1 MSLTPTPSTAY
12 LDAMRHAW
20 AEVLALYRDGSFPL
34 PRLVWRARALYCAAH
49 REEISRQRA
58 GGGHARAVAVDQ

>member
-34 PRLVWRARALYCAAH
+34 PRLVWRARALYRAAW
-49 REEISRQRA
+49 ETEKQA
-58 GGGHARAVAVDQ
+58 ARSKPC